1 MCTPKKKVPENC
13 FLCENKRVFSLTGK
27 KESNYNE
34 AISYLLNRPFK
45 DFVSANQ
52 EAQIELGVCRGCDA
66 KIKSAHEIVKKTG
79 PGFE

>member
-52 EAQIELGVCRGCDA
+52 EALIE
-66 KIKSAHEIVKKTG
+66 
-79 PGFE
+79 